1 MTSLINTT
9 QSLRRIL
16 RWGYLSMALMLA
28 LFGGWAMLARLHGA
42 VIAPATLMV
51 ESYSKKV
58 QHRDGG
64 IVGDILVKEGDR
76 VTDGQDLVR
85 LDNTDTKSE
94 LAITSG
100 LLDEILVKKA
110 KLEAQRDG
118 RTDMIL
124 PPEISAR
131 QTEAALAEIIS
142 GQKKLLEAEAQA
154 LSGKKEQLSQQVG
167 QVNEQLSG
175 YGAQITSKKDQIAL
189 IRQELENLRKLQK
202 QGLVQVSRVLAM
214 EREQARLEGEM
225 GALTAGRA
233 GAESKISELKL
244 QIIQVDEEARATVL
258 SQLRDVEAKVIEFRE
273 KSVAL
278 SSRLVRTVI
287 KAPITGTIYQMAI
300 HTVGGVIQ
308 PGETIMLIAPEGDDL
323 VLQAQVSPNDID
335 NVAEG
340 QQAAV
345 RFPALNR
352 RLTPEIDAV
361 VSQVGADTVRAD
373 ANSPPYYAVRLTIPA
388 KELEKLGENK
398 LKPGMSAEAYIQTEA
413 RSPMSYLLKPLTDQ
427 FAHALREN

>member
-1 MTSLINTT
+1 MSTINTER
-9 QSLRRIL
+9 SLRRIL
-16 RWGYLSMALMLA
+16 RWGYVSMAAMLA
-28 LFGGWAMLARLHGA
+28 LFGGWAALASLHGA

-64 IVGDILVKEGDR
+64 IVGDILVKDGER

-85 LDNTDTKSE
+85 LDNTDTKAE
-94 LAITSG
+94 LAIVSG
-100 LLDEILVKKA
+100 LLDEALVKKA

-118 RTDMIL
+118 RATMVL
-124 PPEISAR
+124 PPEIGAR
-131 QTEAALAEIIS
+131 EKEAALADIIS
-142 GQKKLLEAEAQA
+142 GQKKLLEAEAQTLA
-154 LSGKKEQLSQQVG
+154 GKKDQLSQQVS
-167 QVNEQLSG
+167 QMNEQLSG
-175 YGAQITSKKDQIAL
+175 YGAQISSKKEQLSL
-189 IRQELENLRKLQK
+189 IKQELENLRKLQK

-214 EREQARLEGEM
+214 EREQARLAGEM
-225 GALTAGRA
+225 GALTAGKA

-244 QIIQVDEEARATVL
+244 QILQLDEEVRARTL
-258 SQLRDVEAKVIEFRE
+258 SDLRDVEAKVIEYRE
-273 KSVAL
+273 KSVAMA
-278 SSRLVRTVI
+278 SRLVRTVI
-287 KAPITGTIYQMAI
+287 KAPITGTIYQMAV

-373 ANSPPYYAVRLTIPA
+373 AASPPYYAVRLTIPA
-388 KELEKLGENK
+388 KELEKLGEGK
-398 LKPGMSAEAYIQTEA
+398 LKPGMSAEAYIQTGA

>member
-1 MTSLINTT
+1 MSAINTQ
-9 QSLRRIL
+9 QSLERVL
-16 RWGYLSMALMLA
+16 RWGYLSMAVMVVV
-28 LFGGWAMLARLHGA
+28 FGGWAVLARLNGA

-64 IVGDILVKEGDR
+64 IIGDILVKDGDR
-76 VTDGQDLVR
+76 VTEGQDLVR

-94 LAITSG
+94 LAIVSG
-100 LLDEILVKKA
+100 LLDEALVKKA

-118 RTDMIL
+118 RSDMSL
-124 PPEISAR
+124 PQEIASR
-131 QTEAALAEIIS
+131 QNEPALADIVS
-142 GQKKLLEAEAQA
+142 GQRKLLEAEQQA
-154 LSGKKEQLSQQVG
+154 LTGKKDQLTQQVS
-167 QVNEQLSG
+167 QMNEQLTG
-175 YGAQITSKKDQIAL
+175 YGAQITAKQAQIDL
-189 IRQELENLRKLQK
+189 IKQELEGLRKLQK
-202 QGLVQVSRVLAM
+202 QGLVQVTRVLAM

-225 GALTAGRA
+225 GALTAGTA
-233 GAESKISELKL
+233 QAQSKISELKL
-244 QIIQVDEEARATVL
+244 RIIQVDEETRAQTL
-258 SQLRDVEAKVIEFRE
+258 NELRDVEAKVIEYRE
-273 KSVAL
+273 KSVAMA
-278 SSRLVRTVI
+278 SRLVRTVI

-373 ANSPPYYAVRLTIPA
+373 AASPPYYAVRLTIPA

-398 LKPGMSAEAYIQTEA
+398 LKPGMSAEAYIQTAA

>member
-1 MTSLINTT
+1 
-9 QSLRRIL
+9 
-16 RWGYLSMALMLA
+16 
-28 LFGGWAMLARLHGA
+28 

-64 IVGDILVKEGDR
+64 IVGDILVKDGER

-85 LDNTDTKSE
+85 LDNTDTKAE
-94 LAITSG
+94 LAIVSG
-100 LLDEILVKKA
+100 LLDEALVKKA

-118 RTDMIL
+118 RATMVL
-124 PPEISAR
+124 PPEIGAR
-131 QTEAALAEIIS
+131 EKEAALADIIS
-142 GQKKLLEAEAQA
+142 GQKKLLEAEAQTLA
-154 LSGKKEQLSQQVG
+154 GKKDQLSQQVS
-167 QVNEQLSG
+167 QMNEQLSG
-175 YGAQITSKKDQIAL
+175 YGAQISSKKEQLSL
-189 IRQELENLRKLQK
+189 IKQELENLRKLQK

-214 EREQARLEGEM
+214 EREQARLAGEM
-225 GALTAGRA
+225 GALTAGKA

-244 QIIQVDEEARATVL
+244 QILQLDEEVRARTL
-258 SQLRDVEAKVIEFRE
+258 SDLRDVEAKVIEYRE
-273 KSVAL
+273 KSVAMA
-278 SSRLVRTVI
+278 SRLVRTVI
-287 KAPITGTIYQMAI
+287 KAPITGTIYQMAV

-373 ANSPPYYAVRLTIPA
+373 AASPPYYAVRLTIPA
-388 KELEKLGENK
+388 KELEKLGEGK
-398 LKPGMSAEAYIQTEA
+398 LKPGMSAEAYIQTGA